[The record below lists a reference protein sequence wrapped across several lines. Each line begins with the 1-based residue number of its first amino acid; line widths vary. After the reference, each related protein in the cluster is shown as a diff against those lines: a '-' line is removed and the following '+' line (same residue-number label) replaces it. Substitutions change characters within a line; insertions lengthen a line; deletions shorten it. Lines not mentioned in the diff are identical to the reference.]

1 MLSWRDT
8 LSKIAALVVAS
19 VVMGFFHNYVV
30 SHEGIA
36 LARNPLQA
44 VSGLEENW
52 FIELVEAEEK
62 WNQGVTFVDARAED
76 FYRYEGHIK
85 GAVSLPYED
94 FAASFD
100 RVEKLLPSPELALVC
115 YCSGYGCEESVELAK
130 LLNIKGYTRVFIY
143 EGGWPEWSEAGL
155 PVELPSSSE

>member
-1 MLSWRDT
+1 MSFWRDKWLNIT
-8 LSKIAALVVAS
+8 ALVGAS
-19 VVMGFFHNYVV
+19 VAMGLFHNYVV

-36 LARNPLQA
+36 LARNPLKA

-62 WNQGVTFVDARAED
+62 WRDGVSFVDARAED
-76 FYRYEGHIK
+76 FYRFEGHIK

-94 FAASFD
+94 FAESFE
-100 RVEKLLPSPELALVC
+100 RVEKLLPSRELEIVC

-130 LLNIKGYTRVFIY
+130 LLNAKGYGRVYIY